1 MKNTYK
7 KHLLLQGN
15 SLSPTA
21 SENYPAKSKL
31 THFSEHSQISFKNQE
46 FLFVTFQFIND
57 LIL

>member
-31 THFSEHSQISFKNQE
+31 THFSEHSRLKTCCFKSARKTTWE
-46 FLFVTFQFIND
+46 I
-57 LIL
+57 